1 MLPSYVY
8 APKHWRDRADAMRD
22 LAAQVKNEELKS
34 ILLRLTE
41 EYHQLADRFEVVK
54 NNSDER

>member
-1 MLPSYVY
+1 MLPPYVY

-22 LAAQVKNEELKS
+22 LAAGVKNEELKS

-41 EYHQLADRFEVVK
+41 EYRQLADRFKVIK
-54 NNSDER
+54 NSAGKR

>member
-8 APKHWRDRADAMRD
+8 APEHWRDRADAMRA

-41 EYHQLADRFEVVK
+41 EYRQLADRFEAVK
-54 NNSDER
+54 NGSDER

>member
-1 MLPSYVY
+1 MFPSYVY

-22 LAAQVKNEELKS
+22 LAAEVKNEELKS

-41 EYHQLADRFEVVK
+41 EYRQLADRFEAAK
-54 NNSDER
+54 K

>member
-1 MLPSYVY
+1 MLPPYVY

-22 LAAQVKNEELKS
+22 LAAEVKNEELKS

-41 EYHQLADRFEVVK
+41 EYRQLADRFETVK
-54 NNSDER
+54 K